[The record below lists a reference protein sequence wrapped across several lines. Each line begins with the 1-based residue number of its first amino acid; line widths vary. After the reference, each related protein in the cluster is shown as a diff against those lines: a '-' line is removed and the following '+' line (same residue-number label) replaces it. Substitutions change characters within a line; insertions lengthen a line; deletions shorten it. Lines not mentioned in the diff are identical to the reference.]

1 MVRIRRSH
9 RRGRGSIPR
18 MGIVSFFVC
27 FPIHFFQFFLIFQI
41 PSRKIEIKAPL
52 ELPSVTDSS
61 INVENIFTIAA
72 TPTSAQSTIVI
83 PAQTIIGEA
92 AFMETQSALST
103 STMDLTSDQA
113 ISTVSMA
120 TDLDTVLTEDTR
132 TEEQFITIIELQS
145 NHATA
150 EGRLERDTK

>member
-1 MVRIRRSH
+1 M
-9 RRGRGSIPR
+9 
-18 MGIVSFFVC
+18 
-27 FPIHFFQFFLIFQI
+27 
-41 PSRKIEIKAPL
+41 

-92 AFMETQSALST
+92 AFMEPQSALST
-103 STMDLTSDQA
+103 STMDLTSDQT

-145 NHATA
+145 NRATA
-150 EGRLERDTK
+150 EGRLERDMK